1 MPDNANDRGAIGQ
14 KYAGDGKDGENG
26 EDAAQDTIELRAFMG
41 LAELFR
47 QRGWSVP
54 LPVRVHP
61 GTTGP
66 ELLRQLD
73 IAPEQVEVVFVNGKA
88 VSPDLAVMSGGD
100 RVALAPPG
108 VPGPYRVLLGFRKM

>member
-1 MPDNANDRGAIGQ
+1 MDDHARHGEGAGRDIASAPGPDGGTMPP
-14 KYAGDGKDGENG
+14 
-26 EDAAQDTIELRAFMG
+26 DAIELRAFMG
-41 LAELFR
+41 LADLFR
-47 QRGWSVP
+47 QRGWPVP
-54 LPVRVHP
+54 LVVRVQP

-88 VSPDLAVMSGGD
+88 ASPDLAVMSGGD

>member
-1 MPDNANDRGAIGQ
+1 MPQ
-14 KYAGDGKDGENG
+14 
-26 EDAAQDTIELRAFMG
+26 DAIELRAFMG
-41 LAELFR
+41 LADLFR
-47 QRGWSVP
+47 QRGWTMP
-54 LPVRVHP
+54 MPVRVHP
-61 GTTGP
+61 CTTGP

-88 VSPDLAVMSGGD
+88 VSPDLAVVSGGD